1 MSMERIQSQ
10 DMHKMATSA
19 SLHDLLIAP
28 VAPAAV
34 RLAADFTEVPFVF
47 DQVEAESIAI
57 QGNITL
63 DEATERACLLHL
75 VRLMEDGTFDGE
87 A

>member
-1 MSMERIQSQ
+1 MQSQ
-10 DMHKMATSA
+10 EMPKMATSA
-19 SLHDLLIAP
+19 SLHDLLVEPA
-28 VAPAAV
+28 APAAV
-34 RLAADFTEVPFVF
+34 RLAADFGKVPFVF
-47 DQVEAESIAI
+47 DQAEAESIAI